1 MRLLR
6 KVVIKGF
13 GTLYRKFTFYQRI
26 ITPDNMVLNS
36 ASGNILFLN
45 SASPSS
51 SSSFHVTDIIQ
62 TYFFPLYERSWT
74 TRLSVRFTIVC
85 LFNYASNHIHAC
97 NTKSL
102 YRKSIHLD
110 IVRIAMDS
118 NSSVLNNPF
127 EHTPQDS
134 PQVFSL
140 RTDRRAKLYTQCVSY
155 LIKLEISFGR
165 KPFDERGHK
174 TR

>member
-62 TYFFPLYERSWT
+62 TYFFPSTNVREQLVYPFVSLSFVSLT
-74 TRLSVRFTIVC
+74 TRQITYTRVTQKVYIENQYTWTLFEQQWIRIRAFSIIHSSTRRRIVHKC
-85 LFNYASNHIHAC
+85 FPCGLTDVQSCTHNV
-97 NTKSL
+97 
-102 YRKSIHLD
+102 YRI
-110 IVRIAMDS
+110 
-118 NSSVLNNPF
+118 
-127 EHTPQDS
+127 
-134 PQVFSL
+134 
-140 RTDRRAKLYTQCVSY
+140 
-155 LIKLEISFGR
+155 
-165 KPFDERGHK
+165 
-174 TR
+174 